1 MAVLRP
7 FNKLPMLNSGVL
19 LLVGSDEALQ
29 RKLAEA
35 ILQEKKN
42 FNISIHL
49 ATSLPL
55 PSERDHLRPRIDLVV
70 FMIDIKSKYSL
81 KNVETSL
88 PYVDASFFLGKVCFL
103 VTGVGR
109 VNACSIEMNA
119 ICKLGETYCSP
130 VLFCELELEEIRV
143 STAQRLLRMLQ
154 ICAGHVPGVSALSF
168 ASLMRNSNAFSYI
181 LEEKDFTCQ
190 AQDSPSNAAC
200 GADQR

>member
-7 FNKLPMLNSGVL
+7 FSMLPQLNSGVL

-29 RKLAEA
+29 RQLAEA
-35 ILQEKKN
+35 ILQEKRD

-55 PSERDHLRPRIDLVV
+55 PSERDHLRPSIDLVV

-88 PYVDASFFLGKVCFL
+88 AYVDASFFLGKVCFL

-119 ICKLGETYCSP
+119 VCKLGETYCSP
-130 VLFCELELEEIRV
+130 VLFCELELEGVRAA
-143 STAQRLLRMLQ
+143 TAQRLVQMLR
-154 ICAGHVPGVSALSF
+154 ICTGHIPGVSALSF
-168 ASLMRNSNAFSYI
+168 VSLMRKSDDN
-181 LEEKDFTCQ
+181 
-190 AQDSPSNAAC
+190 
-200 GADQR
+200 

>member
-1 MAVLRP
+1 
-7 FNKLPMLNSGVL
+7 
-19 LLVGSDEALQ
+19 
-29 RKLAEA
+29 
-35 ILQEKKN
+35 
-42 FNISIHL
+42 HL

-88 PYVDASFFLGKVCFL
+88 AYVDASFFLGKVCFL

-130 VLFCELELEEIRV
+130 VLFCELELEGIRV
-143 STAQRLLRMLQ
+143 ATAQRLVRMLG
-154 ICAGHVPGVSALSF
+154 ICAGHIPGVSALSF
-168 ASLMRNSNAFSYI
+168 VSLMRMS
-181 LEEKDFTCQ
+181 D
-190 AQDSPSNAAC
+190 D
-200 GADQR
+200 D

>member
-7 FNKLPMLNSGVL
+7 FDKLPSLNSGVL
-19 LLVGSDEALQ
+19 LLVGPDEELQ
-29 RKLAEA
+29 RRLAEA
-35 ILQEKKN
+35 ILQEEKD

-88 PYVDASFFLGKVCFL
+88 AHVDASFFLGKVCFL

-109 VNACSIEMNA
+109 MNDCSIEMNA
-119 ICKLGETYCSP
+119 VRKLGEAYCSP
-130 VLFCELELEEIRV
+130 VLFCELELEGIRIA
-143 STAQRLLRMLQ
+143 TAQRLVRMLG
-154 ICAGHVPGVSALSF
+154 ICAGHIPGVSALSF
-168 ASLMRNSNAFSYI
+168 VSLMRKSY
-181 LEEKDFTCQ
+181 D
-190 AQDSPSNAAC
+190 D
-200 GADQR
+200 